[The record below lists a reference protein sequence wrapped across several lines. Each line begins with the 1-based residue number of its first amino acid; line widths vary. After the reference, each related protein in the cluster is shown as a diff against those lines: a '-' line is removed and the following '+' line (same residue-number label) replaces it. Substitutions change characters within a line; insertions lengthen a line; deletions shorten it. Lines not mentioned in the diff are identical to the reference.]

1 MKKTS
6 KSKIDKILLTII
18 ILFSIFGLIM
28 VLSASSMESYMR
40 YDKSPYFYFIRQL
53 MFVGLGFLIYFIMHL
68 IPLNFYKKLSTF
80 LIIAIIIAMTALI
93 IYGKS
98 TREVVSWFKLGPI
111 KIQPSEFAKLFTI
124 IYLSSYYEKHKDS
137 LDDYWTIIKPMI
149 PIGIICILVALQPDL
164 GTASIIAMIALSIFF
179 LSPIPKENR
188 KNINKILFAFIGLI
202 LLVFISTKGKILKDY
217 QLQRLF
223 SFMNNPCENYQSEE
237 GYQLCNSYIAFH
249 NGGLKGSG
257 IGESTQKYLYLPDSY
272 TDFIFP
278 IIVEEWGYLIGI
290 VVIIFYAILL
300 FRIFVIAKKSKRI
313 SSALMAFG
321 VFTYITIHIVVN
333 LGGVTG
339 LLPLTGVPLPFLSYG
354 GSFTLTLFISLGLV
368 QAISIENAKDLTKRQ
383 KELISK

>member
-1 MKKTS
+1 MKKV
-6 KSKIDKILLTII
+6 SKIDKVLLALI

-40 YDKSPYFYFIRQL
+40 YDKSPYYYFIRQL
-53 MFVGLGFLIYFIMHL
+53 IFVGVGFVIYFILHI
-68 IPLNFYKKLSTF
+68 IPLSFYKKLSSVF
-80 LIIAIIIAMTALI
+80 IYMIILVMIALI

-98 TREVVSWFKLGPI
+98 TREVVSWFKIGPI
-111 KIQPSEFAKLFTI
+111 KIQPSEFAKLFSI
-124 IYLSSYYEKHKDS
+124 IYLSSYYGKYKDN
-137 LDDYWTIIKPMI
+137 LDDYWIIIKPLI
-149 PIGIICILVALQPDL
+149 PIIIICILVALQPDL
-164 GTASIIAMIALSIFF
+164 GTASIIALISFSIFC
-179 LSPIPKENR
+179 LAPIPKQNR
-188 KNINKILFAFIGLI
+188 KMFNKIIVAIIGLVV
-202 LLVFISTKGKILKDY
+202 LLFVSTKGKFLKDY

-223 SFMNNPCENYQSEE
+223 SYWNNPCENYQNEE

-257 IGESTQKYLYLPDSY
+257 IGASTQKYLYLPDSY

-300 FRIFVIAKKSKRI
+300 FRIFKIAKKSKRI